1 MNGTLDILNAAVRP
15 LATLMLTSVL
25 CWGFVAGKV
34 GGEAFL
40 GVVGMVITFWF
51 TSRQAA
57 KDSMAGPPAPA
68 NGK

>member
-15 LATLMLTSVL
+15 LVTLMLTSVL

-40 GVVGMVITFWF
+40 GVVGMVVSFWF
-51 TSRQAA
+51 ATRQAA
-57 KDSMAGPPAPA
+57 KDSMTAPS
-68 NGK
+68 NGR